1 MGDVR
6 KVFGV
11 KGFPLTGMPE
21 CKETKCI
28 VMTAYAGLKVLYLI
42 IVSSFI
48 LGNILKN
55 DKLVIMC
62 YCYKFFFKTIDR
74 KSVKNSSQ

>member
-1 MGDVR
+1 MYLSLILLVGLSSLMGDVR

-28 VMTAYAGLKVLYLI
+28 VMTAYAGSIKKIPLLI
-42 IVSSFI
+42 QFRCPILLFI
-48 LGNILKN
+48 FLDNRYSYPL
-55 DKLVIMC
+55 
-62 YCYKFFFKTIDR
+62 
-74 KSVKNSSQ
+74 

>member
-21 CKETKCI
+21 CKETKWI
-28 VMTAYAGLKVLYLI
+28 VMTAYAGLNLNENLYH
-42 IVSSFI
+42 
-48 LGNILKN
+48 G
-55 DKLVIMC
+55 
-62 YCYKFFFKTIDR
+62 
-74 KSVKNSSQ
+74 SQN

>member
-21 CKETKCI
+21 CKETKWI
-28 VMTAYAGLKVLYLI
+28 VMTAYAGLKKYRMRQKHNRE
-42 IVSSFI
+42 I
-48 LGNILKN
+48 L
-55 DKLVIMC
+55 
-62 YCYKFFFKTIDR
+62 
-74 KSVKNSSQ
+74 